1 MEDAFDLAIS
11 DFISYIASEKGLSR
25 NTIEAYQRDITQFCE
40 FLQKKDITALQSVS
54 HDDFIRF
61 LDSLR
66 KKSYASSTLSRMLV
80 ALKVFF
86 RFLKKEKWIEQ
97 DPTHLLDTPKI
108 WQLIP
113 EVLSIDEVESLLK
126 SPDTES
132 YVGSR
137 DRALFE
143 VIYASGLR
151 VSEVCSMNIHDVSED
166 SVRVKGKGGKE
177 RVVPIAKSALA
188 SVDQYLTRFRPQVGK
203 EDELALFLTPKGKRI
218 DRVLVWS
225 RIKFYAKQA
234 GITKII
240 SPHTLRHSFATH
252 LLENGADL
260 RIIQEMLGHASI
272 ATTDRYT
279 HVSQKHLTDAFAAFH
294 PRP

>member
-1 MEDAFDLAIS
+1 MESFDPAIS
-11 DFISYIASEKGLSR
+11 DFLSYIGSEKGLSR
-25 NTIEAYQRDITQFCE
+25 NTIEAYQRDLLQFCE
-40 FLQKKDITALQSVS
+40 FLKDTSSKDLGSIT
-54 HDDFIRF
+54 HDDFVKF
-61 LDSLR
+61 LDFLR
-66 KKSYASSTLSRMLV
+66 KKEYASSTLSRMLI

-86 RFLKKEKWIEQ
+86 CFLKKEKWIPI

-113 EVLSIDEVESLLK
+113 EVLSIQEVESLLK
-126 SPDTES
+126 APDTET
-132 YVGSR
+132 YIGSR
-137 DRALFE
+137 DRAVFE

-151 VSEVCSMNIHDVSED
+151 VSEVCSMNIYDISED

-177 RVVPIAKSALA
+177 RVIPIAKSALS
-188 SVDQYLTRFRPQVGK
+188 SVDVYLSRFRSDLGK
-203 EDELALFLTPKGKRI
+203 EGELALFLTPKGKRI
-218 DRVLVWS
+218 DRVLVWN
-225 RIKFYAKQA
+225 RIKFYAKKA
-234 GITKII
+234 GITKPI

-279 HVSQKHLTDAFAAFH
+279 HVSQKHLSDAFSAFH

>member
-1 MEDAFDLAIS
+1 MQEFDPALS
-11 DFISYIASEKGLSR
+11 DFLSYIASEKGLAR
-25 NTIEAYQRDITQFCE
+25 NTIEAYQRDLLQFFGYLEKRGACQ
-40 FLQKKDITALQSVS
+40 LKTVS
-54 HDDFIRF
+54 HEDLINF
-61 LDSLR
+61 LDALR

-86 RFLKKEKWIEQ
+86 RFLKKEKWIDI
-97 DPTHLLDTPKI
+97 DPTHLLDSPKI

-113 EVLSIDEVESLLK
+113 EVLSISEVEDLLK
-126 SPDTES
+126 APDIES
-132 YVGSR
+132 YIGAR
-137 DRALFE
+137 DKAIFE

-151 VSEVCSMNIHDVSED
+151 VSEVCAMNIHDISDD

-177 RVVPIAKSALA
+177 RIVPIAKSALDA
-188 SVDQYLTRFRPQVGK
+188 VDHYLTSYRAQHSDK
-203 EDELALFLTPKGKRI
+203 EELALFLTPKGKRV

-225 RIKFYAKQA
+225 RIKFYAKKA
-234 GITKII
+234 GITKAI

-279 HVSQKHLTDAFAAFH
+279 HVSQKHLSDAFSAFH

>member
-1 MEDAFDLAIS
+1 MQEFDPALS
-11 DFISYIASEKGLSR
+11 DFLSYIASEKGLAR
-25 NTIEAYQRDITQFCE
+25 NTIEAYQRDLVQF
-40 FLQKKDITALQSVS
+40 FDYLGAKGIGQLKVVS
-54 HDDFIRF
+54 HEDLICF
-61 LDSLR
+61 LDLLR

-86 RFLKKEKWIEQ
+86 RFLKKEKWIDR
-97 DPTHLLDTPKI
+97 DPTHLLDSPKI

-113 EVLSIDEVESLLK
+113 EVLSILEVESLLK
-126 SPDTES
+126 APDTQS
-132 YVGSR
+132 DIGAR
-137 DRALFE
+137 DKAVFE

-151 VSEVCSMNIHDVSED
+151 VSEVCAMNIHDISDD

-177 RVVPIAKSALA
+177 RIVPIARSALYA
-188 SVDQYLTRFRPQVGK
+188 VDYYLTRYRAQPSDK
-203 EDELALFLTPKGKRI
+203 EELALFLTPKGKRI
-218 DRVLVWS
+218 DRVLIWS
-225 RIKFYAKQA
+225 RIKFYAKKV
-234 GITKII
+234 GITKTI

-279 HVSQKHLTDAFAAFH
+279 HVSQKHLSEAFSAFH